1 MHHPFIDRLV
11 APRGLH
17 LGIALVA
24 TVLLWPDAA
33 LAQSTIRQ
41 PGNRPQY
48 RFEAEPHL
56 LLGVFDPPGFGS
68 GTGFGAGFRGSIEI
82 VPDGF
87 IGSINDS
94 VAIGF
99 GADWVHYEGNDGD
112 ARGVCTRYATGPA
125 GVPICVEVDDDG
137 AASDH
142 FFFPV
147 VLQWNFWLARKWSVF
162 GEPGLALHWDDR
174 DDLGIAP
181 FVIWGGGRFHFND
194 SITLTLRVG
203 YPTFSL
209 GASFLL

>member
-1 MHHPFIDRLV
+1 MRRSVPGALRRRLGLRRHLRGWIARGRLRRRQRGLRRMLRQSPMHHPFIDRLV

-112 ARGVCTRYATGPA
+112 ARG
-125 GVPICVEVDDDG
+125 
-137 AASDH
+137 
-142 FFFPV
+142 
-147 VLQWNFWLARKWSVF
+147 
-162 GEPGLALHWDDR
+162 
-174 DDLGIAP
+174 
-181 FVIWGGGRFHFND
+181 
-194 SITLTLRVG
+194 
-203 YPTFSL
+203 
-209 GASFLL
+209 